1 MKKCNKCNIKFNT
14 TETICPLCQNKLEK
28 ESIDKVFP
36 TNIRLKT
43 NAIILKCLLF
53 ISLAI
58 SIIAGAIE
66 LYISNNLYYCLFIIG
81 GLFTNYVFLYFI
93 LKNKENVL
101 NFFGKCG
108 VVLILLSLIWYIATK
123 NTIITNFIIPSICIF
138 ELLFN
143 LITFIVLKRNYVVNY
158 FNLIILNVLLLIV
171 PLILI
176 LLNCTTFNLLSY
188 ICFILDIIVLIGLV
202 IFYFDDIKTELN
214 KLFNI

>member
-36 TNIRLKT
+36 TNVRLKT

-158 FNLIILNVLLLIV
+158 FNLIVLNVLLLIV

-176 LLNCTTFNLLSY
+176 LLNCTTFNLLS
-188 ICFILDIIVLIGLV
+188 FILDIIVLIGLI

-214 KLFNI
+214 KIFNI